1 MIIRTNLKKIRNSL
15 GISQKEM
22 SELINISR
30 SSYSMWESSNEII
43 PINQLVNISNILNV
57 SVDYILGLSNELKYQ
72 ASTIIDI
79 DKKIVGGNLK
89 EFRHENKLTQDKL
102 ADYLKTTKSVIC
114 NYEKGR
120 YLLAT
125 PFLYMICQKYKIS
138 ADYLLGKIDEPKYL
152 E

>member
-1 MIIRTNLKKIRNSL
+1 
-15 GISQKEM
+15 
-22 SELINISR
+22 
-30 SSYSMWESSNEII
+30 MWESSNEII

-152 E
+152 D